1 MPQKI
6 QSFTNRWGLLLAML
20 GMAVGTG
27 NIWRFPRIAASNG
40 GGTFLVAWVMFLLI
54 WSVPL
59 ILVEFALGKRIRM
72 GAVGTF
78 SEMLGPKFAWL
89 GAFVAFVAAAIG
101 CYYAVVMGWTI
112 RFFLGAVMGHLEN
125 GQSEAVWEGF
135 AFTPVSVWFHLAAV
149 VLAALVVAGGVKGIE
164 RAARILMPALIVLVV
179 VLAIRAVTLPGA
191 ERGLNFLFT
200 PDWSQLGNYRIWL
213 EALTQNAWDTGAG
226 WGLVLTYAIYTGAKE
241 DTNLNAFILAFG
253 NNAISLLAGIMVLC
267 TIFSIRPDAA
277 STIVGQGNEGLTFV
291 WIPQLFNQMP
301 GGRVFMIFFFMALVF
316 AAWTS
321 MVAMMELIVRLLTD
335 AGLERRKILPF
346 LGPLVFLCGLP
357 SALWEPFFR
366 NQDYV
371 WSVALM
377 LCGLGFAVIVFKY
390 GVTKFRHDFLNTA
403 ENKFKIGA
411 WWDWV
416 IRLVAI
422 EAVALLLWCFW
433 QVRTLPLF
441 DKEGIGNMV
450 TQWVAVAVV
459 FYFLNSLFVRGYYRA
474 KAEQQD

>member
-1 MPQKI
+1 MSQSV
-6 QSFTNRWGLLLAML
+6 QSFSSRWGLLLAML

-40 GGTFLVAWVMFLLI
+40 GGSFLVAWVAFLLL

-59 ILVEFALGKRIRM
+59 ILVEFALGRTIRR

-78 SEMLGPKFAWL
+78 KEMLGPGFAWL
-89 GAFVAFVAAAIG
+89 GAWVAFVAAAIG
-101 CYYAVVMGWTI
+101 FYYAVVMGWTI
-112 RFFLGAVMGHLEN
+112 RFFVGALLGHLEN
-125 GQSEAVWEGF
+125 GASEQVWREF
-135 AFTPVSVWFHLAAV
+135 AFTPTSVWFHLAAV
-149 VLAALVVAGGVKGIE
+149 LMATLVVAGGVRGIE
-164 RAARILMPALIVLVV
+164 RAARVLMPALIILVV
-179 VLAIRAVTLPGA
+179 VLAVRAVTLPGA
-191 ERGLNFLFT
+191 ERGLDFLFT
-200 PDWSQLGNYRIWL
+200 PVWSDLLSYRVWL

-241 DTNLNAFILAFG
+241 DTNLNGFLLAFG

-267 TIFSIRPDAA
+267 TVFSIRPDAA

-301 GGRVFMIFFFMALVF
+301 GGRIFMVFFFMALVF

-321 MVAMMELIVRLLTD
+321 MVAMMELVLRLLSD
-335 AGLERRKILPF
+335 AGIERRKALPF
-346 LGPLVFLCGLP
+346 LGPIVFLFGLP
-357 SALWEPFFR
+357 SALWETFFR

-377 LCGLGFAVIVFKY
+377 LCGLSFAAIVHKY
-390 GVTKFRHDFLNTA
+390 GVTRFRRDFLNI
-403 ENKFKIGA
+403 EHNRFKVGA

-416 IRLVAI
+416 MRLVVV
-422 EAVALLLWCFW
+422 EALALLAWCFW

-450 TQWVAVAVV
+450 TQWLVIAVLFFLLNGV
-459 FYFLNSLFVRGYYRA
+459 FLRGLERA
-474 KAEQQD
+474 RENR